1 MERDIKITYSIIAVL
16 VIVLGGVAYFLQ
28 DYRNLPQVQVTIPT
42 ASTVSTSTTIGYTNG
57 STKKTP
63 IVRTVQTRN
72 IITSNSTTTT
82 TNMELPDKITSAI
95 MTTNKG
101 VIEITFST
109 NTPETVK
116 NFAKLALS
124 GFYDGT
130 KFHRVIRDFMIQG
143 GDPLSKDDANKV
155 SWGTGGPGY
164 TFNDEA
170 SPNDVFSQGVL
181 AMANAGPNTNGSQF
195 FIVTAIAGTPWL
207 AGKHTVFGHVTKGL
221 DVALRIGDMQTDGAD
236 RPVQDVIVEKVE
248 IK

>member
-1 MERDIKITYSIIAVL
+1 MEKDIKITYSVIAMLVVL
-16 VIVLGGVAYFLQ
+16 LGGVAYYLQ
-28 DYRNLPQVQVTIPT
+28 NNRSLPQVQITDSPSEAET
-42 ASTVSTSTTIGYTNG
+42 ATTTGSVKKSSSVVKVSQVKTLSTT
-57 STKKTP
+57 
-63 IVRTVQTRN
+63 
-72 IITSNSTTTT
+72 NSTTT
-82 TNMELPDKITSAI
+82 MDIPEKITSATI
-95 MTTNKG
+95 TTNKG
-101 VIEITFST
+101 DIEITFST
-109 NTPETVK
+109 NTPVTVK
-116 NFAKLALS
+116 NFAKLAAS

-143 GDPLSKDDANKV
+143 GDPLSKDDSKKA

-164 TFNDEA
+164 TFEDET
-170 SPNDVFSQGVL
+170 STNDVFSQGVV

-236 RPVQDVIVEKVE
+236 RPVQDVIVEKVT